1 MESKIVINFEYL
13 NAIKYGELE
22 KKLNELGVADSWV
35 GGKKKV
41 EIINDAIS
49 KLAKLKQLKEN
60 GVADEDAQ
68 KELDLLAAEEEKQAE
83 QALIESQEKEKSDA
97 LSALEEVVEQKFTR
111 AQVENSLRLIDVNLK
126 NNVKGQRDTLMRKRK
141 ALQDM
146 LLTME

>member
-49 KLAKLKQLKEN
+49 KLAK
-60 GVADEDAQ
+60 
-68 KELDLLAAEEEKQAE
+68 ELDLLAAEEEKQAE
-83 QALIESQEKEKSDA
+83 QALIESQEREKSDA
-97 LSALEEVVEQKFTR
+97 LLALEEVVEQKFTR

-126 NNVKGQRDTLMRKRK
+126 NNVKGQRETLMRKRK

-146 LLTME
+146 LLTMETLIIQ

>member
-1 MESKIVINFEYL
+1 MMRYL
-13 NAIKYGELE
+13 
-22 KKLNELGVADSWV
+22 SW
-35 GGKKKV
+35 
-41 EIINDAIS
+41 
-49 KLAKLKQLKEN
+49 QLKEN

-83 QALIESQEKEKSDA
+83 QALIESQEREKSDA
-97 LSALEEVVEQKFTR
+97 LLALEEVVEQKFTR

-126 NNVKGQRDTLMRKRK
+126 NNVKGQRETLMRKRK